1 MNSEEQRE
9 YEERMGS
16 PEMEY
21 LQYQIERPEML
32 EEIVGKEGQP

>member
-21 LQYQIERPEML
+21 LQYQIEHPEML
-32 EEIVGKEGQP
+32 EEIIGNQGGK